1 VTRGGQWLRRLTC
14 ATLFNIVEE
23 MNVRTHLGEFELMVL
38 LVVLRLG
45 EGAYGVP
52 IAREIEKETG
62 REVRIGS
69 VYAALDRLQRKGL
82 VSSTIG
88 EPTPERGGRAKRYF
102 QVTGLGLRQV
112 RQTQRTLV
120 ALWSGLPELE
130 RGIA

>member
-1 VTRGGQWLRRLTC
+1 
-14 ATLFNIVEE
+14 
-23 MNVRTHLGEFELMVL
+23 MVL

-62 REVRIGS
+62 REVGIGS

-82 VSSTIG
+82 VSSTLG

-102 QVTGLGLRQV
+102 QVTGLGLRRI
-112 RQTQRTLV
+112 RQIRRTLV
-120 ALWSGLPELE
+120 ALWRSLPQLE